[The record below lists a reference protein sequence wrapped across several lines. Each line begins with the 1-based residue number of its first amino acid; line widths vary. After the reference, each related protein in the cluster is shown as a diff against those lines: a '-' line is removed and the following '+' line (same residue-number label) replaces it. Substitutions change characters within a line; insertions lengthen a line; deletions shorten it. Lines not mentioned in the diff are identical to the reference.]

1 MLVKKYSGK
10 EIIKA
15 GEKLIEDYLP
25 DRLEEFEQVLD
36 VLSYWRFSH
45 EKPLAEALA
54 LLRTESI
61 KIDRTAIFAKRLKRY
76 ISIKNKLHRFKSMK
90 LKNMQD
96 IGGCRAIVS
105 NQKKLMQI
113 VRVLKQRKEFRGD
126 KGKLKYKD
134 YISHPK
140 DDGYRGY
147 HLIGE
152 FKDLYGDIKNIEVQ
166 IRTRLQHDW
175 ATAVEIVDLFTRQS
189 LKSNQGNE
197 DWQLFFKY
205 VSEQFSLMESVH
217 LFSLKDLKKQSEYE
231 DYVRSHEIARKS
243 CLNVKTKL
251 STLDVINKLQGFAN
265 SIKIIEDKL
274 QQNDGYVLIEINTA
288 KSEVRTTIFNDNQNQ
303 AAEKKYIEAE
313 KASVGKEKV
322 VALVY
327 ASSLGEI
334 KEAYPNYFADS
345 TDFLLHL
352 ELVNKLKLY

>member
-1 MLVKKYSGK
+1 
-10 EIIKA
+10 
-15 GEKLIEDYLP
+15 
-25 DRLEEFEQVLD
+25 
-36 VLSYWRFSH
+36 
-45 EKPLAEALA
+45 
-54 LLRTESI
+54 
-61 KIDRTAIFAKRLKRY
+61 
-76 ISIKNKLHRFKSMK
+76 
-90 LKNMQD
+90 MQD